1 MPLSSVDKVRHS
13 ANTEYSRASRTA
25 TNNNTSVAEERQR
38 SDSVEISAAARKLS
52 ESGSSSST
60 DNFEKIRGRIKSGF
74 YDRPDVQRQI
84 AAKVAKEAAKKSH
97 EAD

>member
-13 ANTEYSRASRTA
+13 ANAEYSRASRA
-25 TNNNTSVAEERQR
+25 AASNNTSVADERQR
-38 SDSVEISAAARKLS
+38 SDSVEISTAARKLS
-52 ESGSSSST
+52 ESGASA

-84 AAKVAKEAAKKSH
+84 AVKVAKESAKKTH
-97 EAD
+97 DAG